1 MKVLITGAAGFIG
14 KHLAQPLSE
23 AGYEVSLLFRNP
35 RELSRYL
42 EKENLHGIAHRE
54 NAVADLS
61 DINQTIRAL
70 DAVQPDRLIHLASS
84 GVSNPNLPVDQA
96 LRDNLFGTLN
106 LIKACFELE
115 SGGRLEKIIVART
128 PGEGTAMNV
137 YAASKAAAWSFC
149 SMFARTKSF
158 PILGAMIYQTYGPY
172 QPDKLVIPSA
182 FQAAISNQDFP
193 MTSGKQKKDWI
204 YIDDVVSGLLS
215 LLTIDLKPGTVVE
228 LGTGIATPL
237 MLVINKIY
245 KLVGGTGKPLKGF
258 IENRTGEESLQVA
271 NLNATRDQI
280 SWTPQVSLEEGLQT
294 YYAWFSRQHR

>member
-14 KHLAQPLSE
+14 KHLAQRLSD
-23 AGYEVSLLFRNP
+23 ADYEVSLLFRDP

-42 EKENLHGIAHRE
+42 GKENLHGIAHRE
-54 NAVADLS
+54 NVVADLS
-61 DINQTIRAL
+61 EFNQTFHAL
-70 DAVQPDRLIHLASS
+70 NAVQPNSVIHLASS
-84 GVSNPNLPVDQA
+84 GVSNPNLPLDQA

-106 LIKACFELE
+106 LLKACFELR
-115 SGGRLEKIIVART
+115 SGSRLEKIIIART
-128 PGEGTAMNV
+128 PGELTAMNV

-158 PILGAMIYQTYGPY
+158 PILGAMIYQTYGPN
-172 QPDKLVIPSA
+172 QPEKLVIPSA
-182 FQAAISNQDFP
+182 FRAAISNQDFP

-237 MLVINKIY
+237 MGVIKEIY
-245 KLVGGTGKPLKGF
+245 KLVGGKGKPLPGF
-258 IENRTGEESLQVA
+258 IENRTGEESHQVA
-271 NLNATRDQI
+271 NLSATRDQI

-294 YYAWFSRQHR
+294 YYALLSRQRR